1 MPLHDALGCAPRPP
15 HPGAAL
21 GIMGGTFDPPHLG
34 HLALARAAR
43 DELSLDG
50 VLWVPAGTP
59 SFKRDRHV
67 TCARDRLHML
77 SLMLEGDASF
87 SVSRIETDRPGV
99 TYSVDTLEELR
110 RIWPAPSR
118 LVFIMGAD
126 SLRTLPHWR
135 RASRILELAE
145 IAVAGRAGEELTADL
160 AAVRAF
166 APDACVH
173 VLGAAPP
180 RVSSTQL
187 RLRLARGED
196 VSDLVDGRVLEY
208 IRLHGLYARQP
219 DRETRRCDDEGQ

>member
-1 MPLHDALGCAPRPP
+1 MGQRDVQGALAAVPRPP
-15 HPGAAL
+15 YPGASL
-21 GIMGGTFDPPHLG
+21 GVMGGTFDPPHLG

-59 SFKRDRHV
+59 SFKRDQRV
-67 TCARDRLHML
+67 TCASDRLHML
-77 SLMLEGDASF
+77 SLMLGGEASC

-110 RIWPAPSR
+110 CIWPAPSR

-135 RASRILELAE
+135 RAARVLELAE
-145 IAVAGRAGEELTADL
+145 VAVAGRAGEELAVDL
-160 AAVRAF
+160 AAVRRF
-166 APDACVH
+166 APDACIH
-173 VLGAAPP
+173 VLRSDVP

-187 RLRLARGED
+187 RLKIAAGED
-196 VSDLVDGRVLEY
+196 VSGLIDGRVLDY
-208 IRLHGLYARQP
+208 IRLHGLYAR
-219 DRETRRCDDEGQ
+219 